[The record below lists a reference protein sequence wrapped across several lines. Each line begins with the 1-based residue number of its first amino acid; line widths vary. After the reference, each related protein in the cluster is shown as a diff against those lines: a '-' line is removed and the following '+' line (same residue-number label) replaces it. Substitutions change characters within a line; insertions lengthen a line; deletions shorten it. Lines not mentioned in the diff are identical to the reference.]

1 MLEFDPDGDGVVSP
15 WEFKQ
20 ALRNANVDI
29 PDQQLNAIMRTMDLQ
44 VGGGCRVDGNGWR
57 VEAGG
62 WRIEGGAWG

>member
-44 VGGGCRVDGNGWR
+44 VGGG
-57 VEAGG
+57 
-62 WRIEGGAWG
+62 

>member
-44 VGGGCRVDGNGWR
+44 VSLSLLFFFITLQPR
-57 VEAGG
+57 VE
-62 WRIEGGAWG
+62 